1 MDSQYKNVSFVI
13 NNMKYIGKEVKVKS
27 LYLQLLLNFYQFKI
41 DYYNYT
47 IFYVILMVYGAYL
60 VSLMVKNLPAM

>member
-13 NNMKYIGKEVKVKS
+13 NNMKYMGKEVKVNS

>member
-13 NNMKYIGKEVKVKS
+13 NNMKYMGKEVKVKS

>member
-27 LYLQLLLNFYQFKI
+27 LYFQLLLNFYQFKI